1 MKNEVI
7 QSPSLKVQMTRNFFI
22 LFTAGPV
29 CVTTGGW
36 RPDNFSKK
44 FKGLL
49 TSNYTTFSLKWAT
62 VDENAR
68 ILNKK
73 KTVKDCQRFLIL
85 ILFITR
91 M

>member
-7 QSPSLKVQMTRNFFI
+7 QSPSLKVQMTRNF
-22 LFTAGPV
+22 LYCLLLAQYVQQPV
-29 CVTTGGW
+29 DGDLVIFQKNL
-36 RPDNFSKK
+36 RVFSPQ
-44 FKGLL
+44 
-49 TSNYTTFSLKWAT
+49 TYHFSLKWAT
-62 VDENAR
+62 VDKNTR